1 MRKLILIPL
10 IFTALFLTGCQNG
23 PFKDLGVTKYAGT
36 PYFDEGIQN
45 YDEGNYKVARRR
57 LQFALEEGLSRPD
70 RIKTHKYL
78 AFIACV
84 SSQPVACREE
94 FGIALELDPKFELSP
109 AEAGHP
115 IWGPVFKT
123 VKAKQAKQS

>member
-1 MRKLILIPL
+1 MRNTLTLFL
-10 IFTALFLTGCQNG
+10 IFAALAVAGCQTG
-23 PFKDLGVTKYAGT
+23 PFKDLGMTKYAGNR
-36 PYFDEGIQN
+36 YLDEGVQN
-45 YDEGNYKVARRR
+45 YDEGNYKVARKR
-57 LQFALEEGLSRPD
+57 LQFALEEGLNKPD

-115 IWGPVFKT
+115 IWGPVFKS